1 MPGKA
6 AKPATV
12 LKEFFAKP
20 EHFADVINAVFFEGN
35 EVIRPEMLREVDADV
50 SSTINVRGKTI
61 SLERFRDVVKKT
73 VFGCDWVI
81 IGIENQMKVH
91 YGMPL
96 RTMIYDALNYLKQC
110 EELKENHKKEREK
123 VTTAEF

>member
-1 MPGKA
+1 M
-6 AKPATV
+6 
-12 LKEFFAKP
+12 
-20 EHFADVINAVFFEGN
+20 
-35 EVIRPEMLREVDADV
+35 IRPEMLREVDADV

>member
-1 MPGKA
+1 
-6 AKPATV
+6 
-12 LKEFFAKP
+12 
-20 EHFADVINAVFFEGN
+20 
-35 EVIRPEMLREVDADV
+35 
-50 SSTINVRGKTI
+50 
-61 SLERFRDVVKKT
+61 
-73 VFGCDWVI
+73 
-81 IGIENQMKVH
+81 MKVH